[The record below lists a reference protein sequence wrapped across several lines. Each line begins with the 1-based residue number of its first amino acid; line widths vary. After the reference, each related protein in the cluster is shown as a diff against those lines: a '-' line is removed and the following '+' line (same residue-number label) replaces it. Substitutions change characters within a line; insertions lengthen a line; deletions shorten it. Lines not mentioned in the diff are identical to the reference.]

1 MTSAPLLK
9 HLKPFL
15 KRKRWHLAGGVLIL
29 IAIDLLQL
37 ITPRL
42 IGSLADQLA
51 EKTAGSGDILNTIA
65 LIVGIA
71 ILVATGRYFWRILI
85 IGTSREAEY
94 WLRNRLYAHVQTLRT
109 DYFNVNKVGDIMA
122 LATNDVV
129 AVSHA
134 MGIGTVMLVDAIF
147 ITLMTLIFMLITAD
161 LQLTLIALL
170 PMPVIATLVLYGG
183 RLMRSRFK
191 RVQEAF
197 SDMTDLT
204 QEAFSGI
211 RIVKTYTRE
220 PFQRER
226 FKASNDLNYKE
237 NMKLVRLW
245 GGLFPLVRTIGSVS
259 LVLTLLFGGRAVI
272 DGRIS
277 VGAFVA
283 FISYVGMLS
292 WPMMALG
299 WVVNVMQR
307 GSASLS
313 RLNDVFDM
321 KPSFSYG
328 TLEPLTTGSI
338 TSTPTDNADFNSAD
352 YAGSQK
358 TNLQT
363 DLGQTT
369 IGQTAFGTS
378 PLIEL
383 RGLTFTYPGQTRP
396 ALRDIRLRIRKGEKI
411 ALIGRTGAG
420 KTTLLQLITKTWAP
434 ANSQVFLDGYDLNQ
448 LTARAIK
455 DRFAVVP
462 QDNFLFSK
470 SIEDNIRFYHGP
482 PLEAASVQGTLPMVT
497 EATPP
502 QGLQSETI
510 GQTAV
515 LKQGITIEDAAQ
527 AACVHDEILSFPDG
541 YGTLLGERGV
551 NLSGGQK
558 QRVSIARALYRDAD
572 ILILDDALSAVD
584 TKTEEA
590 ILRHLNDAL
599 AEKTVLIVSH
609 RISTVKDCD
618 RIYVLT
624 DGEITESGTHAE
636 LLALSGYYRDLYD
649 RQQLE
654 DNLGARAG
662 TLDQT
667 TILLTG
673 AETRHTGEVED
684 L

>member
-1 MTSAPLLK
+1 
-9 HLKPFL
+9 
-15 KRKRWHLAGGVLIL
+15 
-29 IAIDLLQL
+29 
-37 ITPRL
+37 
-42 IGSLADQLA
+42 
-51 EKTAGSGDILNTIA
+51 
-65 LIVGIA
+65 
-71 ILVATGRYFWRILI
+71 
-85 IGTSREAEY
+85 
-94 WLRNRLYAHVQTLRT
+94 
-109 DYFNVNKVGDIMA
+109 
-122 LATNDVV
+122 
-129 AVSHA
+129 
-134 MGIGTVMLVDAIF
+134 
-147 ITLMTLIFMLITAD
+147 MTLIFMLITAD

-197 SDMTDLT
+197 SDMMDLT

-220 PFQRER
+220 PFQKEK

-328 TLEPLTTGSI
+328 TLEPGSATLTSAVEAGFTRASTVDHAGIQNLSFRTGL
-338 TSTPTDNADFNSAD
+338 DQADS
-352 YAGSQK
+352 
-358 TNLQT
+358 
-363 DLGQTT
+363 GQTV
-369 IGQTAFGTS
+369 S

-383 RGLTFTYPGQTRP
+383 RGLTFSYPDQVKPT
-396 ALRDIRLRIRKGEKI
+396 LKNICLSIRKGEKV

-434 ANSQVFLDGYDLNQ
+434 ANGQVFLDGYDLNQ

-470 SIEDNIRFYHGP
+470 SIEDNIRFYHAP
-482 PLEAASVQGTLPMVT
+482 SEETASTQSPLPMVT
-497 EATPP
+497 EPP
-502 QGLQSETI
+502 HPRSAESAATI
-510 GQTAV
+510 GQISV
-515 LKQGITIEDAAQ
+515 FERSVTIESAAQ

-618 RIYVLT
+618 RIYVLA

-654 DNLGARAG
+654 DKLVGSTG
-662 TLDQT
+662 GLDQKP
-667 TILLTG
+667 IPQTG
-673 AETRHTGEVED
+673 AEARHTEEVED